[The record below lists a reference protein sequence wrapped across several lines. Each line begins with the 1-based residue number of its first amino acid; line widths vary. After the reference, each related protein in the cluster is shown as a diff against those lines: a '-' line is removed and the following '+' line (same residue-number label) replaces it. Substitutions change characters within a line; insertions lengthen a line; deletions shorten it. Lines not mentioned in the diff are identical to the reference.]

1 MIDFSLIEQ
10 VGLPL
15 VGSGNIIGMP
25 ANLGPLA
32 DNGGPTETHAL
43 LAGSPAIDAGD
54 PTAMAGVGGV
64 PMFDQRGM
72 PFGRVEDGD
81 GNMVARIDM
90 GAYEVQPPTVP
101 TCDFDGMNGCNID
114 DIDAMVMEIVAGTN
128 SPLYDLTDDGLV
140 NLADRDQWL
149 ADAGALNLTSG
160 NPYLLGDS
168 NLDGVVDGQDFIVW
182 NANKFMSTG
191 KWSQAD
197 WNADGVTDGQDFIIW
212 NGNKFQSSDGLL
224 RSVLPSASHP
234 SYEIAPTMD
243 LQTREQST
251 TRLLGISQIIPS
263 TNTKRIDAV
272 FAGFHQREERVDE
285 QRQADIFDA
294 LIEDFPP
301 SKPLLC
307 R

>member
-1 MIDFSLIEQ
+1 M
-10 VGLPL
+10 
-15 VGSGNIIGMP
+15 
-25 ANLGPLA
+25 
-32 DNGGPTETHAL
+32 
-43 LAGSPAIDAGD
+43 
-54 PTAMAGVGGV
+54 
-64 PMFDQRGM
+64 
-72 PFGRVEDGD
+72 
-81 GNMVARIDM
+81 
-90 GAYEVQPPTVP
+90 
-101 TCDFDGMNGCNID
+101 
-114 DIDAMVMEIVAGTN
+114 
-128 SPLYDLTDDGLV
+128 
-140 NLADRDQWL
+140 
-149 ADAGALNLTSG
+149 
-160 NPYLLGDS
+160 
-168 NLDGVVDGQDFIVW
+168 DGQDFIVW

-243 LQTREQST
+243 LQTRGQST

-294 LIEDFPP
+294 LIEDFPMK
-301 SKPLLC
+301 SYLL
-307 R
+307 

>member
-1 MIDFSLIEQ
+1 
-10 VGLPL
+10 
-15 VGSGNIIGMP
+15 
-25 ANLGPLA
+25 
-32 DNGGPTETHAL
+32 
-43 LAGSPAIDAGD
+43 
-54 PTAMAGVGGV
+54 MAGVGGV

-72 PFGRVEDGD
+72 PFGRVKDSDGD
-81 GNMVARIDM
+81 MTSRIDM
-90 GAYEVQPPTVP
+90 GAYEVQPPVP

-114 DIDAMVMEIVAGTN
+114 DIDAMVMEIAAGTN
-128 SPLYDLTDDGLV
+128 SSLYDLTNDGLV

-168 NLDGVVDGQDFIVW
+168 NLDGVVDGQDFIIW

-224 RSVLPSASHP
+224 RSELRSASYP
-234 SYEIAPTMD
+234 SYEIAPMMD
-243 LQTREQST
+243 LQIREQST

-272 FAGFHQREERVDE
+272 FAGFDQREERVDGH
-285 QRQADIFDA
+285 RQAYIFAA
-294 LIEDFPP
+294 LIEDFPV
-301 SKPLLC
+301 S